1 MSVLSAVA
9 EESKKITDDVDSEQ
23 GVFGKFFD
31 TLISAISNGIFKS
44 PPFSLENF
52 FPQIALFKNKYFKT
66 AAIFVIYL
74 GLIGSILTAFKPTN
88 TRDMFLTY
96 SVCFWIA
103 AVAISLLI
111 INPYDENSVE
121 YMLRDKV
128 IQSIVPSEVPV
139 EVPSDVPVEVPS
151 EVPVEVPVEVPSDV
165 PSEVPSDV
173 KTNVPAKSIDE
184 EQKSLTDTIKSF
196 F

>member
-128 IQSIVPSEVPV
+128 IQSIVPI
-139 EVPSDVPVEVPS
+139 EVPSVEVPS
-151 EVPVEVPVEVPSDV
+151 EVPSKEVKTNV
-165 PSEVPSDV
+165 PSEVPVDV

-184 EQKSLTDTIKSF
+184 
-196 F
+196 